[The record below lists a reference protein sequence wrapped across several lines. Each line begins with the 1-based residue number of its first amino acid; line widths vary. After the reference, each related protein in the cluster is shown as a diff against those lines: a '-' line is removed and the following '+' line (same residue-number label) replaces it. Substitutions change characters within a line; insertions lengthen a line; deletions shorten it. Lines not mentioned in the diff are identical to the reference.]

1 MRIVLIIL
9 SPSKVK
15 EFFLA
20 TSPPVYFLRNLGK
33 SRPSSCNDNLVD
45 FQLLE
50 QLKMAICLICDE
62 EIPKV
67 KRCAHGKKPTN
78 CGGACLTAY
87 VEEHMTTCE
96 GKNVTGDKE
105 KAEISQE
112 VGTQAAKD
120 EEDNNEDAIDL
131 VAEGADVSAK
141 DLWRGEGRN

>member
-1 MRIVLIIL
+1 
-9 SPSKVK
+9 
-15 EFFLA
+15 
-20 TSPPVYFLRNLGK
+20 
-33 SRPSSCNDNLVD
+33 
-45 FQLLE
+45 
-50 QLKMAICLICDE
+50 MAICLICYE
-62 EIPKV
+62 KIPKV

-87 VEEHMTTCE
+87 VEEHMATCE

-105 KAEISQE
+105 KAEISQEE

-141 DLWRGEGRN
+141 DLTARRRTKLTALL

>member
-1 MRIVLIIL
+1 
-9 SPSKVK
+9 
-15 EFFLA
+15 
-20 TSPPVYFLRNLGK
+20 
-33 SRPSSCNDNLVD
+33 
-45 FQLLE
+45 
-50 QLKMAICLICDE
+50 MAICLICYE

-87 VEEHMTTCE
+87 VEEHMATCE